1 VAGSGRRLRF
11 VFCVAP
17 ALLAAVL
24 SFAAAESLAD
34 DSEWPSYN
42 HRLSGVRYSDL
53 AQINVDNVSRLEEV
67 CRLELA
73 PMGSLSA
80 GPILV
85 DGRLYVTTDDMT
97 LAINARDCSLLWRAQ
112 YLAEQAE
119 VLPKN
124 RGVAYWAGRLYRGT
138 GDGRLVSYDARTGRE
153 VWRKKIGDPL
163 VGEFASAAPV
173 AWKGMVF
180 TGVSGGELGVR
191 GRMMAFD
198 AASGRK
204 LWTFDL
210 IPGPGQTG
218 AGTWAGDSWKHGGGA
233 TWSSYAVDEK
243 SGELF
248 VSVDNPAPA
257 FNGKSRAGDNLFT
270 DSVVVLD
277 AKSGRLLWY
286 VQLLKHDRRD
296 YGASAPA
303 VLMSVEGRSLIAQGS
318 KDGYLYI
325 IDRRTH
331 RVVSRTAVTTV
342 SAGDAEPTTQGTLV
356 CPGISGGFLYNSPS
370 FDPRTE
376 ALISGTVDWCS
387 TLYLDPTPP
396 QYAPR
401 QEFAGGRQEH
411 VGTGSG
417 WVTSISAATGKVLWR
432 FQTAAPVFAAVTTT
446 AGGVTFTGDHDGRL
460 YAFRSADGAL
470 LWKHETGGSIAG
482 GVITYQ
488 IGSRQYLAVTSGK
501 GALSPA
507 AAAGPPTVFIFG
519 LAGHNPS
526 SAPTASRAAEPV
538 PLSRRTAQRRFTIT
552 SILPLGPTSHD
563 PTMLTR
569 LTMSAVQKA
578 APNESTC
585 MPGSIHATRATM
597 PALMTIR
604 KKPRVMMVM
613 GRVSTMAMG
622 LTMEL
627 TTPSSTP
634 ARIKVSGLSMLIP

>member
-1 VAGSGRRLRF
+1 MPDSARRIALMAISVWG
-11 VFCVAP
+11 VFSHG
-17 ALLAAVL
+17 L
-24 SFAAAESLAD
+24 SFAETAPIPVD
-34 DSEWPSYN
+34 TEWPSYN
-42 HRLSGVRYSDL
+42 HRLNGVRYSDL
-53 AQINVDNVSRLEEV
+53 AQINADNASQLEEV
-67 CRLELA
+67 CRIELA
-73 PMGSLSA
+73 AMGSLSA

-85 DGRLYVTTDDMT
+85 DGLLYVTTDDT
-97 LAINARDCSLLWRAQ
+97 TVAINAQDCSLIWRVQ
-112 YLAEQAE
+112 YVAEQAE
-119 VLPKN
+119 ILPNN

-138 GDGRLVSYDARTGRE
+138 GDGRLVSYDARTGQE
-153 VWRKKIGDPL
+153 AWRKKIGDPL
-163 VGEFASAAPV
+163 IGEFASAAPV
-173 AWKGMVF
+173 AWNGMVF
-180 TGVSGGELGVR
+180 MGISGGELGVR

-210 IPGPGQTG
+210 IPGPGQPG
-218 AGTWAGDSWKHGGGA
+218 AVTWAGDSWKHGGGA
-233 TWSSYAVDEK
+233 TWSSYSIDEK
-243 SGELF
+243 AGELF

-257 FNGKSRAGDNLFT
+257 FYGKSRAGDNLFT

-277 AKSGRLLWY
+277 AKSGRLLWH

-303 VLMSVEGRSLIAQGS
+303 VLMSVAGRSLIAQGS
-318 KDGYLYI
+318 KDGHLYI
-325 IDRRTH
+325 VDRRTH

-342 SAGDAEPTTQGTLV
+342 SDGDASPTTRGTVV

-417 WVTSISAATGKVLWR
+417 WVTSISAATGKVLWK

-460 YAFRSADGAL
+460 YGFRSADGAL
-470 LWKHETGGSIAG
+470 LWEHQTAGSIAG

-501 GALSPA
+501 GALSAP
-507 AAAGPPTVFIFG
+507 AAAGPPTIIIFG
-519 LAGHNPS
+519 LDHGVGN
-526 SAPTASRAAEPV
+526 
-538 PLSRRTAQRRFTIT
+538 T
-552 SILPLGPTSHD
+552 SP
-563 PTMLTR
+563 
-569 LTMSAVQKA
+569 
-578 APNESTC
+578 
-585 MPGSIHATRATM
+585 
-597 PALMTIR
+597 
-604 KKPRVMMVM
+604 
-613 GRVSTMAMG
+613 
-622 LTMEL
+622 
-627 TTPSSTP
+627 
-634 ARIKVSGLSMLIP
+634 